1 MGCHAHSMLAMC
13 KVFCSLLQG
22 GVIGVII
29 TWNCNLDLPDAECN
43 PHYSFRRLD
52 PKGVSASPGY
62 NYR

>member
-1 MGCHAHSMLAMC
+1 M
-13 KVFCSLLQG
+13 
-22 GVIGVII
+22 IGVII